1 MDLLG
6 NIRHPHLVAMIGLCS
21 ELKCIVFEYMHN
33 GSLRDVLSSSS
44 HTRRS
49 SGQRNRALGWQDRIG
64 IAAQVCLG
72 LSFLHLARPIPRPIV
87 HGGLTPSNILLDRNR
102 VAKISGYGP
111 PEAHDECDVGVDI
124 RAFGGVLLHLLTGRN
139 WAGLVEEAM
148 AMGSAGLAQVLDEV
162 AGDWPLD
169 LAEEFAGLALRC
181 LSNTELSITRVMEEL
196 NKMKNKADE
205 VMGRGGGGGGRSEP
219 VINGGDNGADSY
231 DVPRAFLCPIFQV

>member
-1 MDLLG
+1 VDLLG

-21 ELKCIVFEYMHN
+21 ELKCFVFEYMHN
-33 GSLRDVLSSSS
+33 GSLRDVLSSSHS
-44 HTRRS
+44 SRS
-49 SGQRNRALGWQDRIG
+49 SGQRNRALGWQDRIS
-64 IAAQVCLG
+64 IAAQVCSG
-72 LSFLHLARPIPRPIV
+72 LSFLHSARPIPRPIV

-111 PEAHDECDVGVDI
+111 PKAHDECDVGVDL

-139 WAGLVEEAM
+139 WDGLVEEAM

-196 NKMKNKADE
+196 NKMKKKADE
-205 VMGRGGGGGGRSEP
+205 VMGRGGGGGGGSEP
-219 VINGGDNGADSY
+219 VINGSDYGADSY

>member
-6 NIRHPHLVAMIGLCS
+6 NIRHPNLVAMIGLCS

-33 GSLRDVLSSSS
+33 GNLRDLLSSSHS
-44 HTRRS
+44 NRS
-49 SGQRNRALGWQDRIG
+49 SGQRNRALGWQDRIH
-64 IAAQVCLG
+64 IAAQVCSG
-72 LSFLHLARPIPRPIV
+72 LTFLHLIQPRPIV
-87 HGGLTPSNILLDRNR
+87 HGSLTPSNILLDRNR

-111 PEAHDECDVGVDI
+111 SEAHDECDVRVDS
-124 RAFGGVLLHLLTGRN
+124 RAFGAVMLHLLIGRN
-139 WAGLVEEAM
+139 WTGLIEEAM
-148 AMGSAGLAQVLDEV
+148 AMGSAGLAQVLDEA

-205 VMGRGGGGGGRSEP
+205 VMARGGGFEL
-219 VINGGDNGADSY
+219 VINGGVDGADSY